1 MISLSAMG
9 GKLCSFLGCGLPSRT
24 KRLILVTSLT
34 ARVKNDPDLDR
45 ATLKR
50 LNELL
55 DLCSSENA
63 MRLPAH
69 LSSVIWNGERN
80 RLQTRRS
87 RSWYSTL
94 SNRSHCGFAMTML
107 KLKAIFAS
115 CFVITTAY
123 LTKAYGRRLAPPPFL
138 CTLSSLDNQSQG
150 CQ

>member
-69 LSSVIWNGERN
+69 LSSVIWNGESVASIQPALVGKEQIADKKVSELVLYFKQSIPLWLRYDDAEVESDLRQLFRN
-80 RLQTRRS
+80 H
-87 RSWYSTL
+87 
-94 SNRSHCGFAMTML
+94 NGVF
-107 KLKAIFAS
+107 
-115 CFVITTAY
+115 
-123 LTKAYGRRLAPPPFL
+123 
-138 CTLSSLDNQSQG
+138 N
-150 CQ
+150 